1 MHVTESNI
9 PPSNGEAYMG
19 SSEVTLLV
27 ENNDKIR
34 GNAQAIDKTKSA

>member
-19 SSEVTLLV
+19 STEALLV
-27 ENNDKIR
+27 ENNNKIR
-34 GNAQAIDKTKSA
+34 GNAQAIDKIKSA